1 MNMAPSIL
9 LAICLMITGCSVDNS
24 VGADETTTETTAA
37 ATTQIQTVTP
47 DMVVKDLYKQH
58 DANNSPFFQTE
69 NRALAEQYFTKDL
82 ADLIWQN
89 AVESQDTVGAFGAD
103 PLYDAQDV
111 EITDFNVQTDQVDG
125 DQSLVLVT
133 FKNFGMEQSLIFNLV
148 LENGAWKVSNITND
162 NYNLQD
168 SLQATK
174 DNSNDTDDTQIDGNF
189 EGTYQVGERTG
200 TVNPI
205 KMAFEVSW
213 EGETGTEIFFF
224 QDRANDKYIFA
235 SEPETGKANVFSF
248 DDESYSTG
256 TFYRSDGEEFPIR
269 KIQ

>member
-1 MNMAPSIL
+1 
-9 LAICLMITGCSVDNS
+9 MITGCAVDNS
-24 VGADETTTETTAA
+24 VGSEQTTTRTTA
-37 ATTQIQTVTP
+37 QIQTAQTQTATP
-47 DMVVKDLYKQH
+47 DMVVKDLYKLH

-69 NRALAEQYFTKDL
+69 DRALTDQYFTKDL

-89 AVESQDTVGAFGAD
+89 AVRSQNSVGAFGAD

-111 EITDFNVQTDQVDG
+111 DITDFNVQTDQIDG

-148 LENGAWKVSNITND
+148 LENSIWKVSNITSD

-168 SLQATK
+168 TLQVTE
-174 DNSNDTDDTQIDGNF
+174 DNSSDTDDAQIEGNF
-189 EGTYQVGERTG
+189 EGTYQVGEITC

-213 EGETGTEIFFF
+213 QGETGTEIFFF
-224 QDRANDKYIFA
+224 QGTANDKYIFT
-235 SEPETGKANVFSF
+235 SDPETGKANVFSF
-248 DDESYSTG
+248 DDENYSTG
-256 TFYRSDGEEFPIR
+256 TFYRSDGKEFPIR
-269 KIQ
+269 KI